1 MNSQA
6 SRHRPS
12 SRGKSQP
19 AAASGL
25 VGNVAKFLIT
35 RSVLRRVGRVGG
47 LQGMLISAAATYALD
62 RYLHRRR

>member
-1 MNSQA
+1 MNRHA
-6 SRHRPS
+6 SRQRESNFNS
-12 SRGKSQP
+12 SS
-19 AAASGL
+19 SV
-25 VGNVAKFLIT
+25 VGSVAKFLIA